1 MAEIGSAV
9 YIDSWNYLRPYAAEI
24 QVDTANNRS
33 LVQYGLNLHVTSGG
47 HVASSG
53 IDVWMR
59 GYQNYIGYA
68 NYGAGTHTV
77 FDRSEWIAHN
87 SDGSGSATINWAFNT
102 SGIGNW
108 SGSATLNLT
117 KINRYPVLNSGSNF
131 TDRTNPVFNITAY
144 GTYPI
149 RARLEASGA
158 SRVSRDLSSKNSQ
171 TYTLQLTDAERKL
184 LRSLSSNGKTLTVR
198 EVVAAVSG
206 GKEIAWSYKD
216 YTMTIVRKPAKVRKD
231 GAWVNAFP
239 YVRVNGQWK
248 EAKPYIRVNG
258 SWKEEK

>member
-9 YIDSWNYLRPYAAEI
+9 YIDNYNYLRAYAAEI

-33 LVQYGLNLHVTSGG
+33 LVQYGLNIHVTGNYY
-47 HVASSG
+47 AANN

-59 GYQNYIGYA
+59 GAQNAIGYQ
-68 NYGAGTHTV
+68 YYSPGTYTLM
-77 FDRSEWIAHN
+77 DRKEWINHKN
-87 SDGSGSATINWAFNT
+87 DGSGSINVY
-102 SGIGNW
+102 W
-108 SGSATLNLT
+108 SFSSAITSATEGSTIFNLT

-131 TDRTNPVFNITAY
+131 TDRTNPVLNITAY

-149 RARLEASGA
+149 RVRLEASGA

-171 TYTLQLTDAERKL
+171 TYTLQLTDEERKL
-184 LRSLSSNGKTLTVR
+184 LRSLSSNGKTLGVR

-206 GKEIAWSYKD
+206 GNEIAWSYKD